1 MIVRCYTCRKN
12 TETGCFLQ
20 HCPVRTFNEDT
31 APSTRAQ
38 DDAQLLHEVEAFLR
52 RKYVTR
58 ADKRQLAMGLS
69 YVTAETKDLAKEI
82 AKFIREW
89 EKKQ

>member
-20 HCPVRTFNEDT
+20 HCPVCTFNET
-31 APSTRAQ
+31 TSTRAQ

-58 ADKRQLAMGLS
+58 ADKRQRAMGLS

>member
-1 MIVRCYTCRKN
+1 MAVTYCRVCHRQN
-12 TETGCFLQ
+12 EGGCFRAN
-20 HCPVRTFNEDT
+20 CPVGD
-31 APSTRAQ
+31 PPTRAQ

-52 RKYVTR
+52 RKYVTS
-58 ADKRQLAMGLS
+58 ADKRQRDLGLS

-82 AKFIREW
+82 SRFIREW